1 MKMKLADVG
10 LGSIT
15 LLLLVQV
22 LWFSY
27 GLITSTYQGSL
38 FWSQLALTTVSMGI
52 LAWLWIHPLRQS
64 DTASLKSLVLLLR
77 TPRTIALAE
86 LRRATE
92 SALGVRCSTIHTD
105 GEEAI
110 VYTPPVF
117 HIRTEGY
124 VFLVNNAETP
134 YISQEENTPEQVP
147 NVRLQQVIRDHN
159 AWLSVDLVKAPV
171 DATISDVYQRLG
183 RLIAAFADD
192 NCVGLY
198 CPETSQLN
206 VWHPILIE
214 HLRSDSPLQ
223 AVAELIDVPAIR
235 VTANDT
241 TMAEASQKANSMW
254 TVFVNAFERRS
265 PDQTFAV
272 KAPFSD
278 KSETEYMWLIVSD
291 INEKTITGTLDN
303 APIYLRNVNTGDMVT
318 VAIDQINDWLY
329 TDKGEMVGGFT
340 TEALTRQLAA

>member
-1 MKMKLADVG
+1 MKTKLADIG
-10 LGSIT
+10 LGCIT

-27 GLITSTYQGSL
+27 DLLTSAYQPSL
-38 FWSQLALTTVSMGI
+38 FWSQFALATVSMGI
-52 LAWLWIHPLRQS
+52 LAWLWVPSLQQG
-64 DTASLKSLVLLLR
+64 TNGALKSLVLLR
-77 TPRTIALAE
+77 RSPRTISLVE
-86 LRRATE
+86 LRRATQ
-92 SALGVRCSTIHTD
+92 SALGVRCDTVNTD
-105 GEEAI
+105 AENAI
-110 VYTPPVF
+110 TYTAPVF
-117 HIRTEGY
+117 HIRAEGY
-124 VFLVNNAETP
+124 AFLVNNAETP
-134 YISQEENTPEQVP
+134 YIKQEENTSEHVP

-159 AWLSVDLVKAPV
+159 AWMSVDLLEAPAGARTE
-171 DATISDVYQRLG
+171 DIYRRLG
-183 RLIAAFADD
+183 RLTAALADD

-214 HLRSDSPLQ
+214 HLQGDSPLL
-223 AVAELIDVPAIR
+223 AVEDLVDVPAVR

-241 TMAEASQKANSMW
+241 KMAEASQRANSMW
-254 TVFVNAFERRS
+254 AVFANAFERRS

-291 INEKTITGTLDN
+291 INEEIVTGTLDN
-303 APIYLRNVNTGDMVT
+303 APIYLQNIGAGDIVSVT
-318 VAIDQINDWLY
+318 IDQIDDWLY
-329 TDKGEMVGGFT
+329 TDQGEVVGGFT